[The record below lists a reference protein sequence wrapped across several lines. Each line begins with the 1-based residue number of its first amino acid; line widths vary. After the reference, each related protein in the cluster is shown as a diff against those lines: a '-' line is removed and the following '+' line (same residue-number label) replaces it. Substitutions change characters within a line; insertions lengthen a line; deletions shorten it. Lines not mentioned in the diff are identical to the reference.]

1 MAEGLTDQRLASGA
15 GDPATNG
22 FAVMFLVDEAGAF
35 LCAAGPSFRPAAE
48 SAVPANARHA
58 AAHFAVDGT
67 LPPRSVRRLALTEG
81 ELVAV
86 AGDACV
92 LGVLLSRPA
101 APADESRAMATVLA
115 FEASNAHHLSAAEPR
130 DKTWANGA
138 AATLKAAWSVPFVT
152 LPGRPPAPDVYAH
165 AVAVPRGA
173 SLTLQLSLHNESA
186 LPARRV
192 EVRFASPRSFLRPAA
207 VYGDGA
213 ILGGSTLRLLEPLEP
228 GVREFAVHFIPVEA
242 RRGPLAVVMS
252 YTTARGHVVSV
263 PARRVSVH
271 IASPR
276 LGAPAEAD
284 PEALKSFLRRRDL
297 ARDGWRIYVRPHVT
311 AQFAFE
317 RAKEAIERD
326 RPLKVLEFASVHPAH
341 FEAWYLAHVKGA
353 DRPVFVE
360 VSVHARSRVLE
371 IRAATE
377 DDRELLGA
385 VAEYRR
391 RLHEL
396 LSDRFMR
403 SSGRVVLIDAA
414 PLRQEDAPPELHA
427 ALLLRHMEGEIS
439 AQELE
444 DELRRAVL
452 REGDDAL
459 GLLEA
464 YEGIHAP
471 DHPPGEDGAAP
482 AGANVGGQSL
492 EFELLPGLLESW
504 RPIVMA
510 FASDESLDAPGPVTR
525 RRREYDRS
533 SDHEIQDFDG
543 EDWS

>member
-1 MAEGLTDQRLASGA
+1 MAEGQTDQRVASGA
-15 GDPATNG
+15 GEPAADG
-22 FAVMFLVDEAGAF
+22 FAVIFLVDEAGAF
-35 LCAAGPSFRPAAE
+35 LCAAGPSFRPAAAG
-48 SAVPANARHA
+48 AVPANARHA
-58 AAHFAVDGT
+58 AAHFAIDGT
-67 LPPRSVRRLALTEG
+67 LPPRSARRLALREG

-101 APADESRAMATVLA
+101 APADESRAMAAVLA

-130 DKTWANGA
+130 DETWANGA
-138 AATLKAAWSVPFVT
+138 AATLKAAWSAPFVT
-152 LPGRPPAPDVYAH
+152 LPGRPPATDVYAH

-173 SLTLQLSLHNESA
+173 SLTLQLSLRNESA

-192 EVRFASPRSFLRPAA
+192 KVRFASPRSFLRPAA
-207 VYGDGA
+207 VYGEGA
-213 ILGGSTLRLLEPLEP
+213 ILGGATLRLLEPLEP

-242 RRGPLAVVMS
+242 RRGPLAVTMT
-252 YTTARGHVVSV
+252 YTTARGQVVSV

-271 IASPR
+271 ID
-276 LGAPAEAD
+276 APPLAAPVEAN
-284 PEALKSFLRRRDL
+284 PEALKSFLRRREL

-353 DRPVFVE
+353 GRPVFVE
-360 VSVHARSRVLE
+360 ISVHARSRILE

-377 DDRELLGA
+377 LGEDLIGA

-414 PLRQEDAPPELHA
+414 PLSQKDAPPELHA

-464 YEGIHAP
+464 YDGNHPP
-471 DHPPGEDGAAP
+471 DHLPGAKDGTP
-482 AGANVGGQSL
+482 GGAHGGGRSF
-492 EFELLPGLLESW
+492 EFEFLPGLLESW

-533 SDHEIQDFDG
+533 SDHEIQDFEG